1 MTLESDAK
9 KIWDF
14 LDDLEE
20 VGEII
25 YQVKD
30 SGCRLTV
37 TNGAQDKFTM
47 EFES

>member
-30 SGCRLTV
+30 GGCRLTV
-37 TNGAQDKFTM
+37 TNGSQEEFSM
-47 EFES
+47 EFKS